1 MNILIPFLLL
11 NFLNFGL
18 SAYISKNC
26 NFNHNFNHS
35 LKRFALRYVI
45 FKEKKVAKILKN
57 IIHKIEINYN
67 KSFASL
73 AEGVSIY
80 TELSEDEKILIE
92 TIISLSY

>member
-26 NFNHNFNHS
+26 NFNHS